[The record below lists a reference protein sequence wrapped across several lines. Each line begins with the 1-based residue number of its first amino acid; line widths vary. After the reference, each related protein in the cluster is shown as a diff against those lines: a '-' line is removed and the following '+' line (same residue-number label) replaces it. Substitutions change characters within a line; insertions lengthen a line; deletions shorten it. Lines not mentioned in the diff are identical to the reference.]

1 MALTDNKRGVFTS
14 IGSYSSYMQQ
24 NKPPKKTDSF
34 TSINNKKDSVPFLLD
49 VLKVI
54 VGTDGLKEVIGGM
67 FTKVADGSEVKIK
80 TALKKQF
87 TQSNSGEPLPAGFIN
102 NGVEMKCNSIDTKGK
117 LKISPN
123 SDSGDLLYN
132 KTTSN
137 FDSHAHD
144 ALVNGGTTIQY
155 PNMNMNLKY
164 NESSDSF
171 NIKPTNSTSV
181 GEYFNNYIDNAK
193 IVDKKELVTNV
204 MDGVYGTLSNKNKKT
219 QEQILDELQVQ
230 KLLDQVLNQD
240 DSFIISPNDYDDLQS
255 KSIDIMNGVIN
266 YDMSCGIIA
275 ASLPFN
281 SLNDLV
287 TVVSGSTNPFL
298 IANAIEGTI
307 DDSTTNNVQATDEN
321 RETIKDGFFQKII
334 KTFTNELLQAATTQ
348 PQIRMLLTILN
359 SFQNGGQVANNKA
372 KDDMKNLKI
381 FIKCMAKEIITM
393 ISEFIFN
400 LAISYLIVFLTPVIK
415 KIAKEKINQFIKTI
429 KSLTGANKI
438 SKTAGTVT

>member
-1 MALTDNKRGVFTS
+1 
-14 IGSYSSYMQQ
+14 
-24 NKPPKKTDSF
+24 
-34 TSINNKKDSVPFLLD
+34 
-49 VLKVI
+49 
-54 VGTDGLKEVIGGM
+54 
-67 FTKVADGSEVKIK
+67 
-80 TALKKQF
+80 
-87 TQSNSGEPLPAGFIN
+87 
-102 NGVEMKCNSIDTKGK
+102 
-117 LKISPN
+117 
-123 SDSGDLLYN
+123 
-132 KTTSN
+132 
-137 FDSHAHD
+137 
-144 ALVNGGTTIQY
+144 
-155 PNMNMNLKY
+155 
-164 NESSDSF
+164 
-171 NIKPTNSTSV
+171 
-181 GEYFNNYIDNAK
+181 
-193 IVDKKELVTNV
+193 
-204 MDGVYGTLSNKNKKT
+204 
-219 QEQILDELQVQ
+219 
-230 KLLDQVLNQD
+230 
-240 DSFIISPNDYDDLQS
+240 
-255 KSIDIMNGVIN
+255 MNGVIN

-415 KIAKEKINQFIKTI
+415 KIAKEKINQF
-429 KSLTGANKI
+429 S
-438 SKTAGTVT
+438 SKTGIS